1 MTFLNIQIY
10 AKQEKEV
17 EFVETFAFLIANF
30 NLSLQV
36 ASYLWDIYIGLVRKA
51 ESRRPN
57 KSQTVK
63 AQKITIR
70 PNYTITLRTKI
81 HAHAQLL
88 QADAKRTQS

>member
-51 ESRRPN
+51 ESRRPK
-57 KSQTVK
+57 KSQTVM

-70 PNYTITLRTKI
+70 PNYTIEDKDSSACSTFTGGC
-81 HAHAQLL
+81 
-88 QADAKRTQS
+88 